1 MEKLAFSL
9 KGKRR
14 EREFS
19 SPAAK
24 EFIKQAAE
32 KFGADFEVRLNPE
45 TIVTDDQPR
54 ENRLDES

>member
-19 SPAAK
+19 SPAVFK
-24 EFIKQAAE
+24 EFIKQAEE
-32 KFGADFEVRLNPE
+32 KFGADFEVVLNPE
-45 TIVTDDQPR
+45 TIVPDTSHTNT
-54 ENRLDES
+54 EI